1 MAKYECSVCG
11 FIYNEASASLKFHE
25 LDACPICGADKDGFK
40 LLEEEDTTSSGSR
53 VVKLDEIGDIEPGEQ
68 ANPFV
73 IEKRQEFWSKADDV
87 EVEKDPNIE
96 TYYNDNS
103 SVISQEEYDK
113 RIQEEKEKAEKAT
126 LPYGAGMGAI
136 QRVLGSEGDSDI
148 NVEAKDSLNSGFDPS
163 MVQTGNGDQ
172 SPPRNEVRD
181 NQVVED
187 KVEDEITPEEVA
199 TPEEP
204 VVEEEAAP
212 EAEPAAENNPAPEPE
227 AETESFFD
235 DTVVDENGT
244 EDDVSYAFKDL
255 TAVDDAEEELGSFEE
270 VNVDAE
276 ESFFEEVVVNGDMN
290 TEEMHSEIL
299 PEDKDGLEEADT
311 FENSS
316 DSIIGEEV
324 FFNEDDEAQSFVF
337 KDINEVEVPE
347 VKEEPVQEESVQEE
361 PVQEETVQ
369 EESIQEEA
377 EAVAEEPA
385 KEDMPEETAEIDQT
399 KVEPYQ
405 AMQILIED
413 ETAAEEEKISQEDV
427 VSIADV
433 PVDEAEPEIDLQET
447 EPEIEDE
454 IEEEEEESLEIDE
467 SIFEIAE
474 AEVLAAEAEDN
485 LEEEELEY
493 IDIPELDEETV
504 EEEIIQDEKIAEE
517 LEVPATRAA
526 APIIVINNPDE
537 EDKAVTSDDIEEE
550 LPANTDDSDIA
561 YSMLKADMRYD
572 VRYDD
577 NVNELCKQYSVDGDV
592 SNGLENIIIL
602 PAQLNPMP
610 LPADADVDI
619 RSVLGQFTDCPI
631 EVPQPFGFTKL
642 FLWGEM
648 IPGREYSKADYED
661 KALILIKGEDGHIPY
676 TESRKEIKDMVDRA
690 RNISEGTPV
699 GIDLIAGRI
708 ERDLETAVYAGMDY
722 VIINDVSGVILP
734 YILRRAKNY
743 LNKINSHLEIY
754 VCVNALKDARELA
767 KLIAL
772 GADFVF
778 VERGFSLEAVK
789 SIGRELK
796 DIARSTGHDD
806 IYDINMLDICTVD
819 MDIAT
824 YTDIAHI

>member
-11 FIYNEASASLKFHE
+11 FIYNEQSASLKFAE
-25 LDACPICGADKDGFK
+25 LDSCPICGAAKDGFK
-40 LLEEEDTTSSGSR
+40 MLEEDDNAFAGGR
-53 VVKLDEIGDIEPGEQ
+53 VVKLDEIGDMQPGET

-73 IEKRQEFWSKADDV
+73 IEKRQEFWSKADGV

-96 TYYNDNS
+96 TYYNDSS
-103 SVISQEEYDK
+103 SVISQEEFDK

-148 NVEAKDSLNSGFDPS
+148 NVDTNNSLNSGFDPS

-172 SPPRNEVRD
+172 SPPRSEICD

-187 KVEDEITPEEVA
+187 KVEDEIAPEEK
-199 TPEEP
+199 P
-204 VVEEEAAP
+204 VVKEEAAP
-212 EAEPAAENNPAPEPE
+212 EEETAPEEAATPEEAVVKEETAPEVEPAAENNPASEPE

-255 TAVDDAEEELGSFEE
+255 TAVDEAEEELGSFEE
-270 VNVDAE
+270 VNVDSE

-299 PEDKDGLEEADT
+299 PEDKDGLEETDT

-361 PVQEETVQ
+361 PEDTV
-369 EESIQEEA
+369 EVTE
-377 EAVAEEPA
+377 
-385 KEDMPEETAEIDQT
+385 
-399 KVEPYQ
+399 
-405 AMQILIED
+405 
-413 ETAAEEEKISQEDV
+413 
-427 VSIADV
+427 
-433 PVDEAEPEIDLQET
+433 LQET
-447 EPEIEDE
+447 ETEIEDE
-454 IEEEEEESLEIDE
+454 IEEEEEESSEIDE

-474 AEVLAAEAEDN
+474 AEVLAADAEDS
-485 LEEEELEY
+485 LEEEEAEY

-550 LPANTDDSDIA
+550 LPANTEDSDIA

>member
-1 MAKYECSVCG
+1 M
-11 FIYNEASASLKFHE
+11 
-25 LDACPICGADKDGFK
+25 
-40 LLEEEDTTSSGSR
+40 
-53 VVKLDEIGDIEPGEQ
+53 
-68 ANPFV
+68 
-73 IEKRQEFWSKADDV
+73 
-87 EVEKDPNIE
+87 
-96 TYYNDNS
+96 
-103 SVISQEEYDK
+103 
-113 RIQEEKEKAEKAT
+113 
-126 LPYGAGMGAI
+126 
-136 QRVLGSEGDSDI
+136 
-148 NVEAKDSLNSGFDPS
+148 
-163 MVQTGNGDQ
+163 
-172 SPPRNEVRD
+172 
-181 NQVVED
+181 
-187 KVEDEITPEEVA
+187 
-199 TPEEP
+199 
-204 VVEEEAAP
+204 
-212 EAEPAAENNPAPEPE
+212 
-227 AETESFFD
+227 
-235 DTVVDENGT
+235 
-244 EDDVSYAFKDL
+244 
-255 TAVDDAEEELGSFEE
+255 TAVDEAEEELGSFEE

-290 TEEMHSEIL
+290 TEEVHSEIL

-347 VKEEPVQEESVQEE
+347 VKEEEVQEEAVQEE
-361 PVQEETVQ
+361 PVQEEAVQ
-369 EESIQEEA
+369 EEPVQEEA
-377 EAVAEEPA
+377 AQEEPEAVAEEPT
-385 KEDMPEETAEIDQT
+385 KEDMPEETAEMDQT

-413 ETAAEEEKISQEDV
+413 ETVAEEETISQEDV
-427 VSIADV
+427 VSIADA
-433 PVDEAEPEIDLQET
+433 PVDEAEP
-447 EPEIEDE
+447 
-454 IEEEEEESLEIDE
+454 EIDE

-504 EEEIIQDEKIAEE
+504 EEEILQDEKIAEE

-550 LPANTDDSDIA
+550 LPANTEDSDIA
-561 YSMLKADMRYD
+561 YSMLKAEMRYD

-708 ERDLETAVYAGMDY
+708 ERDLETAVYAGMDF

-789 SIGRELK
+789 SIGRELM

>member
-1 MAKYECSVCG
+1 
-11 FIYNEASASLKFHE
+11 
-25 LDACPICGADKDGFK
+25 
-40 LLEEEDTTSSGSR
+40 
-53 VVKLDEIGDIEPGEQ
+53 
-68 ANPFV
+68 FV
-73 IEKRQEFWSKADDV
+73 IEKRQEFWSKTDGV

-96 TYYNDNS
+96 TYYNDSS
-103 SVISQEEYDK
+103 SVISQEELDK

-148 NVEAKDSLNSGFDPS
+148 NVEAKDSLTSGFDPS

-172 SPPRNEVRD
+172 SPPRSEIRD

-187 KVEDEITPEEVA
+187 KVEDGIAPEEETSPEEAA

-204 VVEEEAAP
+204 VVKEEAAP
-212 EAEPAAENNPAPEPE
+212 KVEPAAENNPAPEPE

-255 TAVDDAEEELGSFEE
+255 TAVDEAEEELGSFEE
-270 VNVDAE
+270 VNVDSE

-299 PEDKDGLEEADT
+299 SEDKDGLEEADT

-347 VKEEPVQEESVQEE
+347 VKEEPVQEEAVQEE
-361 PVQEETVQ
+361 PVQEEAVQ
-369 EESIQEEA
+369 EEAVQEEPVQEEA
-377 EAVAEEPA
+377 AQEEPEAIAEEPA

-413 ETAAEEEKISQEDV
+413 ETVAEEEKISQEDV
-427 VSIADV
+427 VSIADA
-433 PVDEAEPEIDLQET
+433 PVDEAEP
-447 EPEIEDE
+447 
-454 IEEEEEESLEIDE
+454 EIDE

-485 LEEEELEY
+485 LEEDELEY

-550 LPANTDDSDIA
+550 LPANKEDSDIA

-610 LPADADVDI
+610 LPADEDVDI

-708 ERDLETAVYAGMDY
+708 ERDLETAVYAGMDF